1 VKVPFPRACALL
13 VLLASAGPALAQVLL
28 PPADI
33 PNVPSARRH
42 QVAPRPIDPTPDP
55 QFEPG
60 MLDEPDEAPQPPPQ
74 QPMRPSRNDW
84 NRPVERQTLPP
95 PDGTLPQ
102 QPASQPLPQQP
113 LPQQAVPQRA
123 LPPAPG
129 QSPAASRQQ
138 APRPNAAAPGA
149 GAASA
154 PGIQTETPPSPAGNV
169 PPGSEDFVVVAPPAQ
184 RIENRTAT
192 FNGLDKITGR
202 IIVFDAG
209 IGETVQFGALQ
220 VTPRACYTRPP
231 NETPNTVG
239 FLEVDEITLQGATRR
254 IFTGWMFSASPG
266 LHAVEHAIYDIW
278 LVDCKQAPPNL
289 EAQTRK

>member
-1 VKVPFPRACALL
+1 
-13 VLLASAGPALAQVLL
+13 LAQVLL

-33 PNVPSARRH
+33 PNARRQ
-42 QVAPRPIDPTPDP
+42 QVVPRQIEPDP

-60 MLDEPDEAPQPPPQ
+60 LLEEPDEAPQPPPQ
-74 QPMRPSRNDW
+74 QPMRPRGGDW
-84 NRPVERQTLPP
+84 NRPVERQALPPP
-95 PDGTLPQ
+95 PDG
-102 QPASQPLPQQP
+102 AM
-113 LPQQAVPQRA
+113 PQQAVPQQV

-129 QSPAASRQQ
+129 QLPAAPRQQ
-138 APRPNAAAPGA
+138 AIRPAPAAPTSVAPNSAAPAAPGT

-154 PGIQTETPPSPAGNV
+154 PGIQTQTPPSPAGNV

-202 IIVFDAG
+202 IIVFDAA

-220 VTPRACYTRPP
+220 VTPRSCYTRPP
-231 NETPNTVG
+231 NETPNTTG
-239 FLEVDEITLQGATRR
+239 FLEVDEITLQGDTRR
-254 IFTGWMFSASPG
+254 IFTGWMFAASPG

-278 LVDCKQAPPNL
+278 LVDCKQTPPSL
-289 EAQTRK
+289 ETQTRR